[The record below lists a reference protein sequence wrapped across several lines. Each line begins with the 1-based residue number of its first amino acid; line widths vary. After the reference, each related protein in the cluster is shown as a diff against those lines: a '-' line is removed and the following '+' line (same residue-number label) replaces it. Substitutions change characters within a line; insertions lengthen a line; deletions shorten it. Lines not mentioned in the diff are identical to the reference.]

1 MKLIRSEVFR
11 IKGNSYILAFSMLVM
26 LTIVLVSTTPNIIKT
41 LLAFITI
48 AILFPV
54 IRKLL
59 FKDHFRKIKV
69 ASYSSLTFT
78 IGLYLVSIFKLDGDS
93 FQTILIVLF
102 YTLMGNFFY
111 GLPVSLIAEFISIKY
126 FNIRF
131 WLSGL
136 IHIGFGL
143 ATYFIDPGGFFI
155 FAVICSIIF
164 FALDELTKVYS
175 TSYWTNLR
183 R

>member
-1 MKLIRSEVFR
+1 M
-11 IKGNSYILAFSMLVM
+11 IKGNSYNLVFSVLAL
-26 LTIVLVSTTPNIIKT
+26 LTIVLVSTTPLIIKT

-48 AILFPV
+48 AFVFPV

-59 FKDHFRKIKV
+59 FKDKFRKIKV
-69 ASYSSLTFT
+69 AFYSSLTFT
-78 IGLYLVSIFKLDGDS
+78 IGLFLVSIIDESSFNLDGDF
-93 FQTILIVLF
+93 FQIIIIVLF
-102 YTLMGNFFY
+102 YSLIGNFLY
-111 GLPVSLIAEFISIKY
+111 GLPVSLIAEFISMKF

-155 FAVICSIIF
+155 FAIICSIIF
-164 FALDELTKVYS
+164 FALDEITKVYS
-175 TSYWTNLR
+175 TSY
-183 R
+183 

>member
-1 MKLIRSEVFR
+1 M
-11 IKGNSYILAFSMLVM
+11 IKGNSYILVFTVLVL
-26 LTIVLVSTTPNIIKT
+26 LTIVLVSTTPIIIKN
-41 LLAFITI
+41 LLALITI
-48 AILFPV
+48 AFLFPA

-59 FKDHFRKIKV
+59 FKDKFRKIKV
-69 ASYSSLTFT
+69 AFYSSLTFT
-78 IGLYLVSIFKLDGDS
+78 IGLFLVSIFEEPSFNFDGD
-93 FQTILIVLF
+93 FFLIIIIVLF
-102 YTLMGNFFY
+102 YSLIGNFLY
-111 GLPVSLIAEFISIKY
+111 GLPVSLIAEIISMKY

-164 FALDELTKVYS
+164 FALDEIA
-175 TSYWTNLR
+175 SYWTNLR

>member
-1 MKLIRSEVFR
+1 M
-11 IKGNSYILAFSMLVM
+11 IKGNSYILVFTVLVL
-26 LTIVLVSTTPNIIKT
+26 LTIVLVSNTPIIMKT

-48 AILFPV
+48 AFLFPV

-59 FKDHFRKIKV
+59 FKDKSRKIKV
-69 ASYSSLTFT
+69 AFYSSLTFS
-78 IGLYLVSIFKLDGDS
+78 IGLFLVSIFEEPALNLDGD
-93 FQTILIVLF
+93 FIVVLF
-102 YTLMGNFFY
+102 YSLIGNFFY
-111 GLPVSLIAEFISIKY
+111 GLPVSLIAEFISMKY

-131 WLSGL
+131 WLSGS

-143 ATYFIDPGGFFI
+143 AAYFIDPGGFFI

-164 FALDELTKVYS
+164 FALDEITKIYS
-175 TSYWTNLR
+175 ASSWTNLR

>member
-1 MKLIRSEVFR
+1 M
-11 IKGNSYILAFSMLVM
+11 IKGNSYILVFSMLVL
-26 LTIVLVSTTPNIIKT
+26 LTIVLVSTTPIIIKT
-41 LLAFITI
+41 LLALITI
-48 AILFPV
+48 AFLFPV

-69 ASYSSLTFT
+69 AFYSSLTFT
-78 IGLYLVSIFKLDGDS
+78 IGLFLVSIFEEPSFKLDGDF
-93 FQTILIVLF
+93 FQIILIVFF
-102 YTLMGNFFY
+102 YSLMGNFFY
-111 GLPVSLIAEFISIKY
+111 GLPVSLIAEFISMKY

-131 WLSGL
+131 WLSGV

-164 FALDELTKVYS
+164 FALDEITRVYS
-175 TSYWTNLR
+175 ASYWTNLR

>member
-1 MKLIRSEVFR
+1 M
-11 IKGNSYILAFSMLVM
+11 IKGNSYILVFSVLVL
-26 LTIVLVSTTPNIIKT
+26 LTIVLVSTTPIIMKT

-48 AILFPV
+48 AFLFPV

-59 FKDHFRKIKV
+59 FKDKFRKIKV
-69 ASYSSLTFT
+69 AFYSSLTFS
-78 IGLYLVSIFKLDGDS
+78 IGLFLVSIFEEPAFNLDGD
-93 FQTILIVLF
+93 FIVVLF
-102 YTLMGNFFY
+102 YSLIGNFFY
-111 GLPVSLIAEFISIKY
+111 GLPVSLIAEFISMKY

-164 FALDELTKVYS
+164 FALDEITKIYS
-175 TSYWTNLR
+175 ASYWTNLR